1 MDKTFFMLDFQSG
14 QFLLVNKPKGWT
26 SFDVVNKTR
35 GLLKKALDV
44 KKIKVG
50 HAGTLDPLATGLLI
64 IATGKY
70 TKQLESIQGQ
80 GKGYE
85 VIFKLGATTASYD
98 MEHPEENI
106 MDASHITEADVIA
119 AIEPFKGEIK
129 QYPPIFSAVK
139 INGKR
144 AYKSAHKG
152 QSVEVR
158 PRLVQVDKF
167 ELLEFDDTALIK
179 AEIHCG
185 TGTYI
190 RSIVHDLGQALGV
203 GGYVVELKRTFIG
216 EFQLTDAMEIE
227 TFAESL
233 QESL

>member
-1 MDKTFFMLDFQSG
+1 MLDFQSG
-14 QFLLVNKPKGWT
+14 QTLLFNKPKGWT
-26 SFDVVNKTR
+26 SFDVVSKTR
-35 GLLKKALDV
+35 GLLKRALKV

-64 IATGKY
+64 ICTGKF
-70 TKQLESIQGQ
+70 TKRLESLQGQ
-80 GKGYE
+80 EKGYE

-106 MDASHITEADVIA
+106 VDASHITEEDVIA
-119 AIEPFKGEIK
+119 AIENFKGEIK

-152 QSVEVR
+152 REVEVR

-167 ELLEFDDTALIK
+167 EVLEFRDPSWVK

-185 TGTYI
+185 KGTYI
-190 RSIVHDLGQALGV
+190 RSLVHDLGQVLGV
-203 GGYVVELKRTFIG
+203 GAYVVELKRTFIG
-216 EFQLTDAMEIE
+216 EYKLEDAMEIE
-227 TFAESL
+227 DFVESL
-233 QESL
+233 KESL

>member
-1 MDKTFFMLDFQSG
+1 MLDYQSG
-14 QFLLVNKPKGWT
+14 QLLLFNKPKNWT
-26 SFDVVNKTR
+26 SFDVVKKVR
-35 GLLKKALDV
+35 GSLKKALKV

-50 HAGTLDPLATGLLI
+50 HAGTLDPLASGLLI
-64 IATGKY
+64 IGTGKF

-80 GKGYE
+80 AKGYE

-98 MEHPEENI
+98 LEHPEENHK
-106 MDASHITEADVIA
+106 DASHISEADINA
-119 AIEPFKGEIK
+119 AIEAFTGEIK

-152 QSVEVR
+152 REVEVR

-167 ELLEFDDTALIK
+167 EVVEFRDTDWVK
-179 AEIHCG
+179 AEIHCSK
-185 TGTYI
+185 GTYI
-190 RSIVHDLGQALGV
+190 RSLIHDLGQVLGV
-203 GGYVVELKRTFIG
+203 GAYVVELKRTFIG
-216 EFQLTDAMEIE
+216 DYKLEDAMEIE
-227 TFAESL
+227 VFTESL